1 MKFSDIIKSVGIILV
16 FALLYFSAIITVGI
30 KKLKEDWPKH
40 RCSPAM
46 MPFASYLGHDTM
58 ANFTH
63 CVGNIQKDMMGFFL
77 QPIQYVLGMVAG
89 MSAWILER
97 VQFIRKFI
105 DKLRGFIKVIL
116 GDVYGMMVN
125 VLIQFQKL
133 IIKTKDTIMKLIGI
147 VVTLVYLIMSAVK
160 TGQSLNAGPIG
171 ETLRTLCF
179 SKNTEIKLK
188 NGDSVK
194 IADINL
200 GDILENDAEVYGLLK
215 LKGDNENPYYR
226 LWSDKLKKYIL
237 VTGSHKICP
246 NENRKDDLDNYIEI
260 KDHPHA
266 KKTNVFDKT
275 LYCLITSNHQIPIGE
290 YTFWDWED

>member
-1 MKFSDIIKSVGIILV
+1 MKFSDMIKSILIILV
-16 FALLYFSAIITVGI
+16 FVLLYFSAILIVGL
-30 KKLKEDWPKH
+30 KKMKEDWPKY
-40 RCSPAM
+40 RCSPTM
-46 MPFASYLGHDTM
+46 MPFASYLGYDTM

-97 VQFIRKFI
+97 IQFIRLFI

-116 GDVYGMMVN
+116 GDVYGMLVN

-133 IIKTKDTIMKLIGI
+133 ITKTKDTIMKLIGI

-160 TGQSLNAGPIG
+160 TGQSINAGAIG
-171 ETLRTLCF
+171 QTLRTLCF
-179 SKNTEIKLK
+179 SKNTLIKLK
-188 NGDSVK
+188 NGDLVK
-194 IADINL
+194 IKDINL
-200 GDILENDAEVYGLLK
+200 GDTLENGAEVFGLLR
-215 LKGDNENPYYR
+215 LKGDNVNPYYR

-266 KKTNVFDKT
+266 EKTGLFDKV

>member
-1 MKFSDIIKSVGIILV
+1 MKFSDIAKSILIILI
-16 FALLYFSAIITVGI
+16 FALLYFSAILTVGI
-30 KKLKEDWPKH
+30 KKIKDDWPKH
-40 RCSPAM
+40 RCSPTM

-58 ANFTH
+58 QNFTY

-97 VQFIRKFI
+97 IQFIRLFI
-105 DKLRGFIKVIL
+105 DKIRGFIKVIL

-133 IIKTKDTIMKLIGI
+133 ITKTKDTIMKLIGI

-171 ETLRTLCF
+171 QTLRTLCF
-179 SKNTEIKLK
+179 SKNTPIKLK
-188 NGDSVK
+188 NGDLVK
-194 IADINL
+194 IKDINL
-200 GDILENDAEVYGLLK
+200 GDVLENNSEVYGLLR
-215 LKGDNENPYYR
+215 LKGDDVNPYYK
-226 LWSDKLKKYIL
+226 LWSEKLKKNIY
-237 VTGSHKICP
+237 VTASHKICL
-246 NENRKDDLDNYIEI
+246 NNDKKDDLDNYIDV
-260 KDHPHA
+260 KDHPESV
-266 KKTNVFDKT
+266 KTNLFDKV
-275 LYCLITSNHQIPIGE
+275 LYCLITSDHQIPIGE